1 MREVALP
8 EPSSFVGVME
18 RTIQLVG
25 NSMPR
30 ETLRKVAQ
38 VFHTLRWDFQD
49 YGVQVYFLVN
59 DAGDVSCARDWAGPV
74 DSVIVMDASTFHNAA
89 YGKAN
94 FGTALLMGKLRI
106 KGVSPLSLSKFTP
119 LLKPFLDSYQQA
131 CSEFNGSLI

>member
-1 MREVALP
+1 MREVTLP
-8 EPSSFVGVME
+8 EPLSFLGVME

-25 NSMPR
+25 NNMPR
-30 ETLRKVAQ
+30 ETLQKVAQ

-49 YGVQVYFLVN
+49 HGVQVYFLVN
-59 DAGDVSCARDWAGPV
+59 DAGEVSCARDWTGPV
-74 DSVIVMDASTFHNAA
+74 DSVIVMDAATFHNAA
-89 YGKAN
+89 YGNAH

-131 CSEFNGSLI
+131 CSEFNGSPI

>member
-1 MREVALP
+1 VREVALP

-59 DAGDVSCARDWAGPV
+59 DAGDVSCAKDWTGPV

>member
-8 EPSSFVGVME
+8 EPSSFLGVME

-30 ETLRKVAQ
+30 ETLQKVAQ
-38 VFHTLRWDFQD
+38 VFHTLRWEFQD

-59 DAGDVSCARDWAGPV
+59 DAGEVSCARDWPGPV

-89 YGKAN
+89 YGKTN

-131 CSEFNGSLI
+131 CSEFNGSVI

>member
-8 EPSSFVGVME
+8 EPLSFLDVME

-25 NSMPR
+25 NNVPR
-30 ETLRKVAQ
+30 ETLQKVAQ
-38 VFHTLRWDFQD
+38 VLHTLRWDFQD
-49 YGVQVYFLVN
+49 YGVQAHFLVN
-59 DAGDVSCARDWAGPV
+59 DAGDVSCARDWVGPV
-74 DSVIVMDASTFHNAA
+74 DSVIVMDALTFHKAA

-106 KGVSPLSLSKFTP
+106 EGISPLSLGKFTP

>member
-1 MREVALP
+1 MREIALP
-8 EPSSFVGVME
+8 EPSSFLCVME

-30 ETLRKVAQ
+30 EALQKVAQ

-59 DAGDVSCARDWAGPV
+59 DAGDVSCARDWTGTV
-74 DSVIVMDASTFHNAA
+74 DSVIVMDALTFHNAA
-89 YGKAN
+89 YGKGN

-106 KGVSPLSLSKFTP
+106 KGISPLSLSKFTP

-131 CSEFNGSLI
+131 CSEFNGSPI